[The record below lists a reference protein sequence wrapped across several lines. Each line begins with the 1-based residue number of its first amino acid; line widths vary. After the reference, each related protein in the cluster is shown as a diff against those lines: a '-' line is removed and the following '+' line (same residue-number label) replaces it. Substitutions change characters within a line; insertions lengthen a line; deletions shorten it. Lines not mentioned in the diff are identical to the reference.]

1 MSILPFV
8 AMIGVMW
15 LFLIRPAQKRQKATK
30 LMQEE
35 LKRGDSIV
43 TIGGVH
49 GTIDAV
55 DDSSIYLK
63 VSEGVTLR
71 FDKQAVGRLA
81 E

>member
-30 LMQEE
+30 LMQQE

-49 GTIDAV
+49 GTVDAV
-55 DDSSIYLK
+55 DDTTIYVK

-71 FDKQAVGRLA
+71 FDKQAVGRVA
-81 E
+81 G

>member
-1 MSILPFV
+1 MGILPFV

-71 FDKQAVGRLA
+71 FDKQAVGRVA